1 MSSKKIVKRL
11 EDFNDP
17 CLTIDQWIEQF
28 KVFKEVYGGH
38 AFVRPDA
45 GQMNVCFEQW
55 VDPEALSK
63 AMDAQLKHEKYL
75 ATLPL
80 DIRDIVTGVKKL

>member
-28 KVFKEVYGGH
+28 KVFKEVYGGY

-45 GQMNVCFEQW
+45 
-55 VDPEALSK
+55 
-63 AMDAQLKHEKYL
+63 
-75 ATLPL
+75 
-80 DIRDIVTGVKKL
+80 